1 MQIIDTT
8 AHLSGWPKA
17 KTVRTLNAG
26 KDVEQEKLS
35 FIAGG
40 DATWYSHCGDTPVVA
55 YRKKSPIMFFSQT

>member
-8 AHLSGWPKA
+8 AHLSGWPKT

-26 KDVEQEKLS
+26 KDVEQEKLL